1 MLDKAKG
8 MGFVLSPLT
17 EVSLMVAG
25 RLAKFV
31 NIWKVL
37 TQDSWVL
44 QTVKGFQIPS
54 VGQPVQHQRPAIPCF
69 PLEQLAQIQEEISSL
84 REKGAISV
92 VADPSHSQKQTE
104 FFSNLFLVPKKNG
117 SMRPVINLK
126 ALNRWV
132 ETPHFKM
139 EGLPTLQDLL
149 RQGDWLVKVDFMVP
163 VHPDHHPYMRFVL
176 EGVTYQF
183 TCLPFGLACAPW
195 VFTKLMKTVVTLLRS
210 WGFRMIIYINDI
222 LVMAES
228 ATLVRQHLEVLVHLL
243 QCLSFLINFEKS
255 VMSPTQELE
264 FLGMVVN
271 TNTLIVSLPADKIRQ
286 IRSEATRIFNMASL
300 SACLLSHFLGKLNA
314 ATQAVAPAPLFF
326 RYLQQDLQSALA
338 HGNQDYE
345 TLLSLSCQAKEE
357 LVWWQE
363 NLSKWNGKPL
373 RQKPGQMVIQSD
385 ASLSGW
391 GAVCRGT
398 CTGGA
403 WSAQEQTMHIN
414 CLELLAATLAVK
426 TFMKDVSETSVLLQL
441 DNATAVAYINNLG
454 GTVSN
459 QLTELAKEIW
469 LWALNKD
476 IFLKAQHIPGVSN
489 TVADAESQ
497 GVQHSGGCRIAN
509 PAGSLR
515 FEALPSHLPGDLRSI
530 WFSGSGPFRL
540 QADTSGTPLLQL
552 EARSSGRSVDAFQ
565 QDWGPLKGFA
575 NPPWCLIG
583 RVLGQARRQQA
594 QLLLLA
600 PVWKGQTWYPVLLE
614 MLWDF
619 PRLIAPAP
627 DLIQKPT
634 GSPMEMAPQ
643 LAVWPVSGN
652 VSRVMAFQTMLLSS
666 CLGPGEPNRHS
677 RMIHISESGLAG
689 VLKGVVIPFQD
700 PPLM

>member
-8 MGFVLSPLT
+8 IGFVLSPLT
-17 EVSLMVAG
+17 EASLMVAG

-31 NIWKVL
+31 NTWKVL

-44 QTVKGFQIPS
+44 QTVKGFQIPF

-104 FFSNLFLVPKKNG
+104 FFLNLFLVPKKNG

-126 ALNRWV
+126 VLNQWV

-149 RQGDWLVKVDFMVP
+149 RQGDWLVKVDLKDAYFTVP
-163 VHPDHHPYMRFVL
+163 VHPDHHPHLRFVI

-195 VFTKLMKTVVTLLRS
+195 VFTKLMKTVVTFLRS
-210 WGFRMIIYINDI
+210 WGFRMIIYIDDI

-228 ATLVRQHLEVLVHLL
+228 ATLVRQHLVVLVHLL
-243 QCLSFLINFEKS
+243 QCLGFLINFKKL

-286 IRSEATRIFNMASL
+286 IRSEATRIFDMASF
-300 SACLLSHFLGKLNA
+300 SARLLSHFLGKLNA

-345 TLLSLSCQAKEE
+345 TLLSPSCQAKEE

-373 RQKPGQMVIQSD
+373 RQEPGQMVIQSD

-398 CTGGA
+398 RTRGA
-403 WSAQEQTMHIN
+403 WSAQE
-414 CLELLAATLAVK
+414 
-426 TFMKDVSETSVLLQL
+426 
-441 DNATAVAYINNLG
+441 
-454 GTVSN
+454 
-459 QLTELAKEIW
+459 
-469 LWALNKD
+469 
-476 IFLKAQHIPGVSN
+476 
-489 TVADAESQ
+489 
-497 GVQHSGGCRIAN
+497 
-509 PAGSLR
+509 
-515 FEALPSHLPGDLRSI
+515 
-530 WFSGSGPFRL
+530 
-540 QADTSGTPLLQL
+540 
-552 EARSSGRSVDAFQ
+552 
-565 QDWGPLKGFA
+565 
-575 NPPWCLIG
+575 
-583 RVLGQARRQQA
+583 
-594 QLLLLA
+594 
-600 PVWKGQTWYPVLLE
+600 
-614 MLWDF
+614 
-619 PRLIAPAP
+619 
-627 DLIQKPT
+627 
-634 GSPMEMAPQ
+634 
-643 LAVWPVSGN
+643 
-652 VSRVMAFQTMLLSS
+652 
-666 CLGPGEPNRHS
+666 
-677 RMIHISESGLAG
+677 
-689 VLKGVVIPFQD
+689 
-700 PPLM
+700 

>member
-31 NIWKVL
+31 NTWKVLL

-126 ALNRWV
+126 ALNWWV

-149 RQGDWLVKVDFMVP
+149 RQGDWLVKVDLKDGYFMVP
-163 VHPDHHPYMRFVL
+163 VHPDHHPYLRFVL

-183 TCLPFGLACAPW
+183 TCLPFGLACTPW

-210 WGFRMIIYINDI
+210 WGFRMIIYIDDI

-326 RYLQQDLQSALA
+326 RYLQQDLHSTLA

-398 CTGGA
+398 RTGGA

-441 DNATAVAYINNLG
+441 DNAKAVAYINNLG

-497 GVQHSGGCRIAN
+497 T
-509 PAGSLR
+509 LR
-515 FEALPSHLPGDLRSI
+515 DRSDLRLCPCI
-530 WFSGSGPFRL
+530 F
-540 QADTSGTPLLQL
+540 QAIC
-552 EARSSGRSVDAFQ
+552 EAF
-565 QDWGPLKGFA
+565 
-575 NPPWCLIG
+575 
-583 RVLGQARRQQA
+583 
-594 QLLLLA
+594 
-600 PVWKGQTWYPVLLE
+600 
-614 MLWDF
+614 
-619 PRLIAPAP
+619 
-627 DLIQKPT
+627 
-634 GSPMEMAPQ
+634 GSPEVDLFASRLTHQVPRFFSWKPDP
-643 LAVWPVSGN
+643 LAEAWMP
-652 VSRVMAFQTMLLSS
+652 F
-666 CLGPGEPNRHS
+666 NRTGAH
-677 RMIHISESGLAG
+677 
-689 VLKGVVIPFQD
+689 
-700 PPLM
+700 